1 MTHSPSRKANCGSG
15 ASPTTRRSSL
25 ALRNVPSVEE
35 DVQQCPH
42 VWRLIGLVVG
52 LRHRGA
58 PTVELGT
65 ELDWFLCQQAD
76 GTRSSRD
83 VHTLSVTLAT
93 AIAARGTI
101 EKDQAGP
108 VGACGIIL
116 ANS

>member
-1 MTHSPSRKANCGSG
+1 MAAPEHPPPPDGAAWRFGTFHRSKRMSSNVLTCG
-15 ASPTTRRSSL
+15 AI
-25 ALRNVPSVEE
+25 
-35 DVQQCPH
+35 
-42 VWRLIGLVVG
+42 IGLVAG

-83 VHTLSVTLAT
+83 AHTLSVTLAT

-101 EKDQAGP
+101 EKDQAWP
-108 VGACGIIL
+108 VGARGIIL